1 MVAET
6 SVLTFICCF
15 QWVTNILE
23 HKSETDRVVF
33 EDPNPEIGFILLPDL
48 KWDGKQ
54 IEDLYL
60 VAIVHQR
67 GIKSLRDLNSSHLP
81 LLKNIKRKGIVS
93 VFMFIWLT
101 SFYCLFHCV
110 K

>member
-1 MVAET
+1 MMAET
-6 SVLTFICCF
+6 SILTVVCCF

-33 EDPNPEIGFILLPDL
+33 EDSNPEIGFILLPDL

-67 GIKSLRDLNSSHLP
+67 GIKSLRDLTSCHLA
-81 LLKNIKRKGIVS
+81 LLKNIKEKGIVS
-93 VFMFIWLT
+93 VFIFIMLT
-101 SFYCLFHCV
+101 SFYCFFHCV

>member
-1 MVAET
+1 MTET
-6 SVLTFICCF
+6 NILTSIYCF

-33 EDPNPEIGFILLPDL
+33 EDSSPEIGFILLPDL
-48 KWDGKQ
+48 KWDTKQ

-60 VAIVHQR
+60 IAIVHQT
-67 GIKSLRDLNSSHLP
+67 GIKSLRDLNSCHLP
-81 LLKNIKRKGIVS
+81 LLKNIKEKGVVS
-93 VFMFIWLT
+93 VFLFILLT
-101 SFYCLFHCV
+101 SCPCFFDCT

>member
-6 SVLTFICCF
+6 SVLTFICYF

-33 EDPNPEIGFILLPDL
+33 EDPSPEIGFILLPDL

-67 GIKSLRDLNSSHLP
+67 GIRSLRDLNSCHLP
-81 LLKNIKRKGIVS
+81 LLKNIKGKGIVS
-93 VFMFIWLT
+93 VFMLIWLT
-101 SFYCLFHCV
+101 SFCCLFHCV

>member
-1 MVAET
+1 MAET
-6 SVLTFICCF
+6 SVFIFICCF

-33 EDPNPEIGFILLPDL
+33 EDSSPEIGFILLPDL

-67 GIKSLRDLNSSHLP
+67 GIKSLRDLNTCHLA
-81 LLKNIKRKGIVS
+81 LLKNIKGKGTVS
-93 VFMFIWLT
+93 AFIFIWLI
-101 SFYCLFHCV
+101 SICFFHCV